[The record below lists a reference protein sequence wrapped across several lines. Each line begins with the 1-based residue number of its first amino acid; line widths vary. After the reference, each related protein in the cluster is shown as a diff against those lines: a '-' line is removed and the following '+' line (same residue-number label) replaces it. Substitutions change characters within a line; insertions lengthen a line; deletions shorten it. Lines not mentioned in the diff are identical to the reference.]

1 MIAGKCV
8 KICPQY
14 VIHLKIPCLLI
25 IAGAWLFYLK
35 TVIKTRE
42 VFSYIQI
49 PLKPVFHTQ
58 TAMARDQPCGLPC
71 IAIAIAIA
79 IPASVRQDNSTT
91 EPVYEAQIS
100 AACGDRRVKPRKAES
115 RCRKADDP

>member
-25 IAGAWLFYLK
+25 IARAWLFYLK

-42 VFSYIQI
+42 VFLYIQI
-49 PLKPVFHTQ
+49 PLKPIFHTQ
-58 TAMARDQPCGLPC
+58 TAMARDQLCGLPC
-71 IAIAIAIA
+71 IAIAIAI
-79 IPASVRQDNSTT
+79 PTSVRQDNSTT

-115 RCRKADDP
+115 GCRKADDP